1 MLNFDK
7 AQIPVLLFI
16 AAVLNAL
23 TSGNDKAPYL
33 VIMVLFL
40 SLLYSLGLFIS
51 TLVAKRGLKLAIK
64 RAAIAGAP
72 LLYTLAVLLLDDF
85 GLVDAYYFIGFK

>member
-1 MLNFDK
+1 MTFDK

-72 LLYTLAVLLLDDF
+72 LLYTLAVLLLADF
-85 GLVDAYYFIGFK
+85 GLIDAYYFIGFK